1 MLDDSFTYGGL
12 ILGLTALVLW
22 IRLAIRAVPSVE
34 TMMARYQAERVAT
47 DAVPDRGLGR
57 LAACAT
63 AFALTFSAIGYAIPG

>member
-12 ILGLTALVLW
+12 ILGLAALVLW

-34 TMMARYQAERVAT
+34 TMIARYQGEAIAT
-47 DAVPDRGLGR
+47 DAAPDRGLGR

-63 AFALTFSAIGYAIPG
+63 AVALTFSVIGYAIPG